1 MRKVLIS
8 VALKWGEIQYY
19 EFYLW
24 KIPCKMFCFGFL
36 GWNTVAGHVFADL
49 SLEINHGQQNLIMQR
64 VPCPVYLE
72 W

>member
-1 MRKVLIS
+1 M
-8 VALKWGEIQYY
+8 
-19 EFYLW
+19 FY
-24 KIPCKMFCFGFL
+24 FGFL